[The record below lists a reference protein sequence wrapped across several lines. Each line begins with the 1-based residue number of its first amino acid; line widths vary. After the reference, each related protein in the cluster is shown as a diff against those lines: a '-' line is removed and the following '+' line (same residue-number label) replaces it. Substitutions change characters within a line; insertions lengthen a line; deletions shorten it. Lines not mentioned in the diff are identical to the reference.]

1 MVPTVR
7 QKLFSFSFSLTL
19 LLAIDYQLI
28 GQNCTCSWTPIT
40 NTESWELL
48 PVTPTEWYLNTKTTV
63 RKSVDGGTNW
73 TNTNW
78 PLGIIRDGISIVSGI
93 THNGTRLIVGAIDN
107 GMYQSSNGGATYAAG
122 GPTGF
127 GCSAEAMISLP
138 SGTILSTMGGFQ
150 RGIYR
155 LPVGSTTWTN
165 VQTFPADFSDFA
177 LLNSTVYATLYS
189 PNHPGGLY
197 FSNNDGVTWS
207 QLVSTTYW
215 NNPRVVDVN
224 ADTLYYV
231 NNSGQVYWYNRTTN
245 SPNLIST
252 VSQCAIPEDFKIAA
266 DGTFYVTSMANT
278 GAPFTHIAQINYSR
292 DRGRTWKSCSIPG
305 VTAYHELTFVG
316 NDVYVGTSMGLYRA
330 NGTPPS
336 TTFNPL
342 ADTIKVCG
350 TSTILN
356 VGAGYTSYSWNT
368 GATTQSITPSTSG
381 FYKVTVTNNAGCTA
395 SDSTYLS
402 IVNANIINNDTTICK
417 GSSLTLSASGNTT
430 VSSVGSAP
438 YMSGYVVPLELS
450 QWQYIAITKD
460 NNNQGKIYKNGQLI
474 YSGPYQNVN
483 YFWNRL
489 ELGAV
494 YYTGYGSWFRGSIDE
509 VRLSNRVRSFP
520 EIQNYY
526 NSSLPFSSDI
536 NTIGL
541 WHFDQ
546 NTGSSITAT
555 TGSSGSIVN
564 ATWDAQ
570 GRFAQC
576 LNFNGS
582 SAYAQI
588 LQAIP
593 TSNMTF
599 EFWINPSD
607 LRTSWP
613 ISWYGTYTAGFT
625 TSTASNSMTYL
636 WSTGATSSSIVVN
649 PTQTTTYYLTVSDG
663 INSCRDSVTL
673 SIPVA
678 PTISNQSFCQGA
690 TVPSIQLT
698 SSNPLVT
705 YAWTNSNP
713 SIGLSAA
720 GTGNIPSFVAAGS
733 GGPTQTAVVTITPK
747 LGSCEGISSSFTY
760 TLFPG
765 ARANAGNDAIIIAGD
780 SYTMQASGSTG
791 SYAWTPASSLSN
803 SSILNPVAKPA
814 ATTTY
819 QLNITTAD
827 GCIATDDI
835 TITVY
840 PYCIKPMNAFT
851 PNGDGYNDLWMI
863 ANGNCLTNARVE
875 VFNRYGAK
883 VFEDL
888 DYKNTWNG
896 TYQGKPLPDGTYYY
910 IITFRLVTNRME
922 TVKGNVT
929 ILR

>member
-19 LLAIDYQLI
+19 LLAIDYQLL
-28 GQNCTCSWTPIT
+28 GQNCACSWTPIT

-93 THNGTRLIVGAIDN
+93 THNGTRLVVGAIDN
-107 GMYQSSNGGATYAAG
+107 GMYQSSNGGSTYAAG

-127 GCSAEAMISLP
+127 GCSAEAMISMP

-165 VQTFPADFSDFA
+165 VQTFPADFGDFA

-231 NNSGQVYWYNRTTN
+231 NNSGQVYLYNRTTN

-252 VSQCAIPEDFKIAA
+252 ISQCAIPEDFKIAS

-292 DRGRTWKSCSIPG
+292 DRGRTWQSCSIPG

-316 NDVYVGTSMGLYRA
+316 NGVYVGTSMGLYRA
-330 NGTPPS
+330 NGSNPS

-342 ADTIKVCG
+342 ADTTKICG
-350 TSTILN
+350 TSTTLN

-368 GATTQSITPSTSG
+368 GATTQSITLSTSG

-417 GSSLTLSASGNTT
+417 GSSLTLSASGNTS

-438 YMSGYVVPLELS
+438 YMSGSVVPLELS

-509 VRLSNRVRSFP
+509 VRLSNRVRSFS
-520 EIQNYY
+520 EIQTYY

-564 ATWDAQ
+564 ATWDPQ

-582 SAYAQI
+582 NAYAQI

-625 TSTASNSMTYL
+625 TSTVSNSTEYL

-649 PTQTTTYYLTVSDG
+649 PTQTTTYSVTVSDG
-663 INSCRDSVTL
+663 ISSCKDSINIVVNEIVTPVIRL
-673 SIPVA
+673 IEATPVSLLFGWNAVPGARGYLVSINNGPFV
-678 PTISNQSFCQGA
+678 
-690 TVPSIQLT
+690 VPSTGSQ
-698 SSNPLVT
+698 
-705 YAWTNSNP
+705 
-713 SIGLSAA
+713 GLSMLVS
-720 GTGNIPSFVAAGS
+720 NLS
-733 GGPTQTAVVTITPK
+733 PTQTVTIVVK
-747 LGSCEGISSSFTY
+747 ALSSGVCPDATSSTFTAK
-760 TLFPG
+760 TLPMMDIFIP
-765 ARANAGNDAIIIAGD
+765 
-780 SYTMQASGSTG
+780 SG
-791 SYAWTPASSLSN
+791 
-803 SSILNPVAKPA
+803 
-814 ATTTY
+814 
-819 QLNITTAD
+819 
-827 GCIATDDI
+827 
-835 TITVY
+835 
-840 PYCIKPMNAFT
+840 FT
-851 PNGDGYNDLWMI
+851 PNGDGKNDIL
-863 ANGNCLTNARVE
+863 
-875 VFNRYGAK
+875 K
-883 VFEDL
+883 VF
-888 DYKNTWNG
+888 G
-896 TYQGKPLPDGTYYY
+896 TYKEFTMSIYNQWGELVWITKQSTGWDGRSGGKLQPSGVYTYVAEITLFDQQKVIKKGTVSL
-910 IITFRLVTNRME
+910 IQ
-922 TVKGNVT
+922 
-929 ILR
+929 